1 VKKLLSRI
9 PTWFYE
15 QAPAILLVLLQ
26 AHRAGGLSPTTTREQ
41 LVTIWISVVASIAGI
56 KLQSISAREAE
67 EFEAAHPDAAE
78 RKNNHKVKCH
88 AAKARWSIVAQFAG
102 IASGALSG
110 NPWSYALGLR
120 ALLYPSW
127 RVFYRTHIN
136 PRAKAICGARHGTGL
151 VCDQPPHDI
160 EENGVE
166 CPHGTRVE
174 IESEDLYW
182 RKFSG
187 ALLDVSGEVFL
198 YSPTQPDPSWEHWIT
213 DQYTKGITREDLENQ
228 DAGSLQ

>member
-1 VKKLLSRI
+1 MKKLLSRI

-15 QAPAILLVLLQ
+15 QLPAIVLVLLG
-26 AHRAGGLSPTTTREQ
+26 AHRAGGFNASTPRDQ
-41 LVTIWISVVASIAGI
+41 LITIWVGAVVTIAGI

-78 RKNNHKVKCH
+78 RKNNHKVRCH
-88 AAKARWSIVAQFAG
+88 AAKARWSIVAQLGG

-120 ALLYPSW
+120 ALVYPAW
-127 RVFYRTHIN
+127 RTFYRTKIK
-136 PRAKAICGARHGTGL
+136 PRDKAICGARHATGL
-151 VCDQPPHDI
+151 ICDHPPHDI
-160 EENGVE
+160 EEE
-166 CPHGTRVE
+166 DDERPHGTHVE
-174 IESEDLYW
+174 IENENLYW
-182 RKFSG
+182 RKFNG
-187 ALLDVSGEVFL
+187 ALLDIGGEVWL
-198 YSPTQPDPSWEHWIT
+198 GSPKEGRSDCWIP